1 MQALFA
7 LILSF
12 SGYFSNLDGDSTQ
25 PYPAYLEGREGFLYI
40 LQVDS
45 NSRPLKLGGKL
56 HFFNPVM
63 AEDGSPL
70 YVGRKKLSK
79 ASVKVSLMQLFDEFL
94 LASEPAKQLAFQSKI
109 WPAAVQLKI
118 EPGFLA
124 KLLND
129 WGSKSNEEKNSGG
142 VIQTLDYDEK
152 ENLLEQILFE
162 DELVLT
168 AGILKSIRQSDLV
181 TEPVPL
187 QLEIPIS
194 SALDLAK
201 ILGDQADL
209 ALHPWSKVA
218 LSYLDSP
225 ASSVFDFFWKMAI
238 VIQVEELGFVIR
250 EKKIVFDAQ
259 NNLVRVVLL
268 IDKAHIAG
276 PLLETGEMRTL
287 FDWRGHEKKYF
298 LERGELSGMQLSIGF
313 ELIPPSDEN
322 PDFWAL
328 ETKKDLVDVKFLE
341 NPTPV
346 SLNIP
351 EKSEEPLV
359 VSLGGSQ
366 YDQVLD
372 ALAQEISKAFMFRF
386 FSERFAFVFDRI
398 PNQPSREVIEFKNW
412 VNSVAYDENQ
422 LLLSFDSRYE
432 LPEIASCI
440 ENQKIDRPW
449 RYVSQKLVAKK
460 AESIWG
466 LVWSQN
472 AKLWQVARWENS
484 EEAKK
489 EATEFVSSSARIE
502 VQNHIEWLEWMSQAF
517 WLAGDFCFD
526 SGSWWPRPKH
536 LPLMKAF
543 LTQPPSFFTN
553 EEGESFLE
561 VNGQLQVFERETH
574 QDSDAFSKLSFSKS
588 FQSLLPLSFSDQ
600 SVDWVFTD
608 LQLQGLSSF
617 ENELVKKML
626 LRGFQKIFGLN
637 LSDDESDF
645 ESFDII
651 SWIEKLTNENLAFK
665 ETDWTKNEW
674 RTLLE
679 IEEFTDFFKEREQSQ
694 RVQRREIPETEILN
708 PPPYIVDD
716 RLIQLSWQSR
726 PSENITY
733 SWRVVHPGQLEAE
746 ANWSSFSSDKNLQL
760 ILDQEGLYTFEV
772 RGMNSAFEIEFPSQA
787 RIQFY
792 YLGADQELSE
802 PKPSVQKPERSKR
815 SSSEVET
822 QSEVLKS
829 DKAKASDSNT
839 RGVFGCSLNAH
850 RTEASFGF
858 WVFLSLFA
866 FFIFRFRIQ
875 TTATSTSQKWGSGS
889 SFFHKFF

>member
-12 SGYFSNLDGDSTQ
+12 SGYLSNLDADSAQ

-45 NSRPLKLGGKL
+45 NSRPVKLGEQL

-79 ASVKVSLMQLFDEFL
+79 ASVKVSLKQLFDEFL

-109 WPAAVQLKI
+109 WPAAFQLKI

-129 WGSKSNEEKNSGG
+129 WGMSSKEEGSSDLEA
-142 VIQTLDYDEK
+142 QTTESDEK
-152 ENLLEQILFE
+152 ENLLEQILFG

-168 AGILKSIRQSDLV
+168 ARILKSIRQSDLV

-194 SALDLAK
+194 STLDLAK

-209 ALHPWSKVA
+209 ALHPWSKIA

-225 ASSVFDFFWKMAI
+225 VSSVFDFFWKMAI

-268 IDKAHIAG
+268 IDKAHISG
-276 PLLETGEMRTL
+276 PLLETGEMRSL
-287 FDWRGHEKKYF
+287 FDWRGHEKKYY

-346 SLNIP
+346 SLSIP
-351 EKSEEPLV
+351 EKSDEPLV

-372 ALAQEISKAFMFRF
+372 ALAQEMSKAFMFRF
-386 FSERFAFVFDRI
+386 FSDQFAFVFDRI
-398 PNQPSREVIEFKNW
+398 PNQPNSEVIEFKNW

-440 ENQKIDRPW
+440 ENQKIDREW
-449 RYVSQKLVAKK
+449 RYVSQNLVAKD

-466 LVWSQN
+466 LVWSQDE
-472 AKLWQVARWENS
+472 KLWQVARWPNS

-489 EATEFVSSSARIE
+489 EATEFVSNSARIE
-502 VQNHIEWLEWMSQAF
+502 IQNHIEWLEWMSQAF

-526 SGSWWPRPKH
+526 SGSWWPRPEH

-553 EEGESFLE
+553 DEGESFLE
-561 VNGQLQVFERETH
+561 INGQLQVFEREATR
-574 QDSDAFSKLSFSKS
+574 DSDAFSKLSFSKS
-588 FQSLLPLSFSDQ
+588 FQTRLPLSLSDQ
-600 SVDWVFTD
+600 SVNWVFAN
-608 LQLQGLSSF
+608 LQFENLSSF
-617 ENELVKKML
+617 ENELVKNML
-626 LRGFQKIFGLN
+626 LRGFQQIFGFDFSN
-637 LSDDESDF
+637 ESDS
-645 ESFDII
+645 ESFEIVP
-651 SWIEKLTNENLAFK
+651 WIEKLTNKNLAFK
-665 ETDWTKNEW
+665 KTDWTENQW
-674 RTLLE
+674 ATLLQVQ
-679 IEEFTDFFKEREQSQ
+679 DFSSFFNQREQRHQ
-694 RVQRREIPETEILN
+694 KQPLQIPQTEIIN
-708 PPPYIVDD
+708 PPAYILDD
-716 RLIQLSWQSR
+716 RLIQLSWESR
-726 PSENITY
+726 PSKNITY
-733 SWRVVHPGQLEAE
+733 SWRLIEPGQKESE
-746 ANWSSFSSDKNLQL
+746 ANWSSFASDKSLQL

-772 RGMNSAFEIEFPSQA
+772 RGMNSGFEIEFPSQA

-792 YLGADQELSE
+792 YLGAQ
-802 PKPSVQKPERSKR
+802 
-815 SSSEVET
+815 
-822 QSEVLKS
+822 
-829 DKAKASDSNT
+829 
-839 RGVFGCSLNAH
+839 
-850 RTEASFGF
+850 
-858 WVFLSLFA
+858 
-866 FFIFRFRIQ
+866 
-875 TTATSTSQKWGSGS
+875 
-889 SFFHKFF
+889 